1 MARLA
6 LVFDILDNAHG
17 VDIRQ
22 RRNLRRMSRYT
33 EKAFAMNDAEFKK
46 CYRVGKELFEGK
58 PAAAPM
64 STGEAI
70 PPDIDLPPQYMRA
83 PLSEEEIDLING
95 GGIA

>member
-46 CYRVGKELFEGK
+46 CYRVGKELFEVIRGDLE
-58 PAAAPM
+58 PL
-64 STGEAI
+64 I
-70 PPDIDLPPQYMRA
+70 PRPTQEMWTARQLQ
-83 PLSEEEIDLING
+83 
-95 GGIA
+95 